1 MNKSTRNDIL
11 TKYRKEMNISI
22 RQPDPIMIKQV
33 DINDRLPIEINLSS
47 NVLTEA
53 SLKAITHDGDDIV
66 NQPEA
71 TMDGL
76 SVPAPAKWG
85 DSHKTSL
92 AMQKKE

>member
-22 RQPDPIMIKQV
+22 RQPDPVMIKQV

-53 SLKAITHDGDDIV
+53 SL
-66 NQPEA
+66 
-71 TMDGL
+71 
-76 SVPAPAKWG
+76 
-85 DSHKTSL
+85 
-92 AMQKKE
+92 